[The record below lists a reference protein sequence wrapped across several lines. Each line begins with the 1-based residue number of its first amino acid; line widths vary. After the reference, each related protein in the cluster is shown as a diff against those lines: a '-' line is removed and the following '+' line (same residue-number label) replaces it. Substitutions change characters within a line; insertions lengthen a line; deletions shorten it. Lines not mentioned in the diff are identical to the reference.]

1 MLKAVFDIWHFY
13 VSEKA
18 SQLFVDRANKAREYW
33 VIPLLLN

>member
-1 MLKAVFDIWHFY
+1 MLKAIFEIWHSY

-18 SQLFVDRANKAREYW
+18 SQLFVDRANKARECW